1 MEEAKKNSFNES
13 NSNYK
18 TKITVGAR
26 ALSKH
31 ADRSKDV
38 NNFIKCIR

>member
-1 MEEAKKNSFNES
+1 LKELEEAKKNAINES
-13 NSNYK
+13 NNSNYK

-38 NNFIKCIR
+38 

>member
-1 MEEAKKNSFNES
+1 LRESEEAKKNSLNDPS
-13 NSNYK
+13 NNNNYK

-38 NNFIKCIR
+38 II

>member
-1 MEEAKKNSFNES
+1 MNES
-13 NSNYK
+13 NNINNDYK

-38 NNFIKCIR
+38 YNFIYRIR